1 LCLHVSASAS
11 DKVFCGG
18 ARGVIRVLDSRTL
31 TTVASFST
39 KITVTVAV
47 PSRSENGLYYFL
59 VFFLFLLFLVSTARN
74 ACGWFHHRL
83 RSKHLILL
91 FAIQSSR
98 VQCWTTDSAVGSAR
112 RGSAAQSARPSSASS
127 VRSAGRAVSTGRLR
141 TASVS
146 TAATTQGKDPEP
158 RKLSTPMNQEILQ
171 SQIAV
176 DE

>member
-18 ARGVIRVLDSRTL
+18 ARGAVRVLDSRTL

-39 KITVTVAV
+39 KMTVTVTA
-47 PSRSENGLYYFL
+47 PSRSENGMYYFL
-59 VFFLFLLFLVSTARN
+59 VFFLSLLFLVSTARN
-74 ACGWFHHRL
+74 ACGWFQPRL
-83 RSKHLILL
+83 HSKHLILP

-98 VQCWTTDSAVGSAR
+98 VQCWTTDSAVGSVR
-112 RGSAAQSARPSSASS
+112 RGSAAQTARPSSASS

-146 TAATTQGKDPEP
+146 TAATTQGRWKDW
-158 RKLSTPMNQEILQ
+158 ILGR
-171 SQIAV
+171 
-176 DE
+176 EN